1 MTIAKAF
8 NEIAVAQGGAA
19 DTSGTIAGAIDAVND
34 ALSGSDLPK
43 KPRIEDGIR
52 VLGQYI
58 GGGGPVY
65 GELISID
72 AVNPN
77 DDYEQIDCIY
87 SMVQNGGIVFSVQVI
102 GSVDIAENANTIITV
117 ATGTPLTAQL
127 VYGDEDN
134 PTTVDLEIK
143 TDGGGRS
150 YVEFV
155 VPAENE
161 GWASV
166 YFTFE

>member
-8 NEIAVAQGGAA
+8 NEIAVAQGGTA

-52 VLGQYI
+52 VLGEYI

-65 GELISID
+65 GELTEISAMD
-72 AVNPN
+72 PN
-77 DDYEQIDCIY
+77 NDYEQIECNY
-87 SMVQNGGIVFSVQVI
+87 SLIQNGNIIFSVDVI
-102 GSVDIAENANTIITV
+102 GSVSIPANANMNVTV
-117 ATGTPLTAQL
+117 ITGTPLTAQL
-127 VYGDEDN
+127 SYGDEDD
-134 PTTVDLEIK
+134 PTIVDLEIK
-143 TDGGGRS
+143 TDGDGRS

-155 VPAENE
+155 VPNYTEDVIA
-161 GWASV
+161 V
-166 YFTFE
+166 LFTFE